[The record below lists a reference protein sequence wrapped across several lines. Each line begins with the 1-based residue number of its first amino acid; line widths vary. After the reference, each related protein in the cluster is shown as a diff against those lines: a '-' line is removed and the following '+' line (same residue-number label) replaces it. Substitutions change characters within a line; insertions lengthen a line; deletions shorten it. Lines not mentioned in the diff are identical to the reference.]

1 MQYIEFKVQ
10 HQTIT
15 RTDTYKV
22 VANSQN
28 YLRARFR
35 FCEEWAGLT
44 QTAVFST
51 NSGKHYSALI
61 ENGECLVPWE
71 VLCVSE
77 FWVGVFAGDRITT
90 TTAQVSVKP
99 SVKLNA
105 EPGLKPSP
113 TAYERLVEIVA
124 VAAKEATESATAA
137 ELSEEN
143 AEKSEMAAAE
153 SAAQA
158 ATSEQNAATAE
169 QSATASATSAL
180 EAANRASAS
189 KGLAEQAARA
199 AAVSERNAATAEQ
212 RATASASNAQE
223 SANHASQSASNAETS
238 ATHAEQSASQAYDS
252 AQRIENMGVQ
262 ATTLHPDSPA
272 TVEKQSD
279 KDGITLSF
287 GIPCGKSAYQYAVDS
302 GYTGTEKEFMQK
314 LAAEAGVFYVA
325 DGGTPSSVD
334 MLVFDGGTP
343 FTTDDIKLD
352 GGMP

>member
-223 SANHASQSASNAETS
+223 SANHANQSADDAKTS
-238 ATHAEQSASQAYDS
+238 ATNAEQSAQQAQDF
-252 AQRIENMGVQ
+252 ANRIENMGVQ
-262 ATTLHPDSPA
+262 ASMLPPDSAA
-272 TVEKQSD
+272 TVEKQID
-279 KDGITLSF
+279 EDGITLQF
-287 GIPCGKSAYQYAVDS
+287 GIPNGKSAYQYATGA
-302 GYTGTEKEFMQK
+302 GYTGTEAEFTAK
-314 LAAEAGVFYVA
+314 LAADTGIWYTA
-325 DGGTPSSVD
+325 DGGTPNSFD
-334 MLVFDGGTP
+334 TLVFDGGTP
-343 FTTDDIKLD
+343 FTTDEIKVNC
-352 GGMP
+352 GTP